1 MTMSFHFWGVV
12 AVVVVLVFFPVRV
25 TKHFFNKLVRVFYL
39 YVIDVPFSQWYQHGR
54 NCVKFNNDKFLILAG
69 SRISTALL
77 SLKKK

>member
-39 YVIDVPFSQWYQHGR
+39 YVIDVPFSQ
-54 NCVKFNNDKFLILAG
+54 
-69 SRISTALL
+69 
-77 SLKKK
+77 